1 LIFLS
6 GFAFYAV
13 TQDVT
18 QHYNNTI
25 SAMNDKDWNRNQEK
39 IVIKQIAITSTNQLN
54 VTVENDGSIQSHL
67 IWLGIFNK
75 TATPEN
81 QTYQALNEFVRPG
94 ETDNIVSNF
103 AILAGN
109 KYVIQLVTEL
119 GNVVES
125 KFYPTSYVSCALTL
139 VTAPPT
145 AYQGNNVTVLLTVTL
160 NDTVVD
166 SIQSLTVTI
175 NATPTN
181 LVQLVSNSSL
191 SASGLMRGTSVF
203 FWWIYN
209 AANTGTVSFNATY
222 LQAPAGM
229 YALTNVNILA
239 SPGQGGSGSVSIIGV
254 NGTAEYNPSQW
265 TLLGSTQNVSGLVA
279 DLASNDSS
287 YAVFRSYYAGTSA
300 DINHSVDDNS
310 SNVDG
315 FPNLGTH
322 SNFTAQKY
330 GPDLIN
336 DTLTEGSTGGATRD
350 EYYNTGDDDDGGGA
364 WASFK
369 LCQTFNSSTSFSIT
383 SVKLLLYR
391 TGSALPYAT
400 ATVGIYA
407 TTGSPPY
414 PNGSALTSASGIT
427 LTGTAAWYEITLAAY
442 TLNAGTTYAIVISG
456 SGGNSGN
463 AVYWRCDTTSPTY
476 ANGMYGRSLS
486 SGAWGTGQ
494 MNGAIDNMFEVWG
507 TSYNYQLDIEE
518 RFTSVDTGAYTNKEL
533 CVFAGTWSTSETLKV
548 DVWNT
553 TSSSWVNVIPSL
565 TKNAWNN
572 VSIANLLTANVTIR
586 FQGGAETSDTVQDSW
601 NIDVTLLHVWSNG
614 YTSEVEFTG
623 SSNLQAWTSLLWQ
636 IQSCWNISQ
645 VTVTI
650 QFYNFTLGN
659 YVSSGTGYVSYVSNA
674 IPNTNELCSQTE
686 PLSPN
691 DFKNS
696 TGYWR
701 VKIKGV
707 KSNSTQFLMK
717 VDWIDLQIAYSTTG
731 DTIPHSA
738 WELYSLKAT
747 TASGDS
753 IPYAYVSIYAN
764 GTLVYFRNATD
775 KVDIGN
781 PAWVRLNAGGQYLL
795 EVKSASG
802 SAETFVLY
810 AVVGSIVGQKTV
822 TQEAPP

>member
-1 LIFLS
+1 
-6 GFAFYAV
+6 
-13 TQDVT
+13 
-18 QHYNNTI
+18 
-25 SAMNDKDWNRNQEK
+25 
-39 IVIKQIAITSTNQLN
+39 
-54 VTVENDGSIQSHL
+54 
-67 IWLGIFNK
+67 
-75 TATPEN
+75 
-81 QTYQALNEFVRPG
+81 
-94 ETDNIVSNF
+94 
-103 AILAGN
+103 
-109 KYVIQLVTEL
+109 
-119 GNVVES
+119 
-125 KFYPTSYVSCALTL
+125 
-139 VTAPPT
+139 
-145 AYQGNNVTVLLTVTL
+145 
-160 NDTVVD
+160 
-166 SIQSLTVTI
+166 
-175 NATPTN
+175 
-181 LVQLVSNSSL
+181 
-191 SASGLMRGTSVF
+191 
-203 FWWIYN
+203 
-209 AANTGTVSFNATY
+209 
-222 LQAPAGM
+222 
-229 YALTNVNILA
+229 
-239 SPGQGGSGSVSIIGV
+239 VSIIGV

-315 FPNLGTH
+315 FPNLGTD
-322 SNFTAQKY
+322 SNFTAQQY

-336 DTLTEGSTGGATRD
+336 DTLIEGNTGGGAAKC
-350 EYYNTGDDDDGGGA
+350 EYYNTGDDDGGGGA
-364 WASFK
+364 WGSFK

-391 TGSALPYAT
+391 TGTPGT
-400 ATVGIYA
+400 VTVGIYA
-407 TTGSPPY
+407 TTGNPAY
-414 PNGSALTSASGIT
+414 PNGSVLTSGTTNGSTLPAGSPYEWREIT
-427 LTGTAAWYEITLAAY
+427 LTAY
-442 TLNAGTTYAIVISG
+442 TLQANTTYAIVIQG
-456 SGGNSGN
+456 SGGNGSN
-463 AVYWRCDTTSPTY
+463 AVFWRDDQTSPTY
-476 ANGMYGRSLS
+476 ANGMYGRSSS
-486 SGAWGTGQ
+486 SGAWDAAR
-494 MNGAIDNMFEVWG
+494 MDNTRDDMFEVWG

-533 CVFAGTWSTSETLKV
+533 CIFAGTWSASETLRV

-553 TSSSWVNVIPSL
+553 TSSSWVNVIANL

-572 VSIANLLTANVTIR
+572 VSIADLLTANVTIR

-601 NIDVTLLHVWSNG
+601 NIDATLLHVWSNG

-674 IPNTNELCSQTE
+674 IPNTNELWSQTE

-738 WELYSLKAT
+738 WQLYSLKAT

-781 PAWVRLNAGGQYLL
+781 PAWVRLNAVGEFKL
-795 EVKSASG
+795 EVKSTSG
-802 SAETFVLY
+802 SAESFVLY
-810 AVVGSIVGQKTV
+810 AVVGSIVGQKTIM
-822 TQEAPP
+822 QEAP